1 MRKINKI
8 IVHCTATQESKDV
21 SVDEV
26 RRWHLK
32 RGWRDIGYHFLIQR
46 DGTVEE
52 GRPIEQSGAH
62 TKGHNFDSIGLAYV
76 GGVEDKKKNGKW
88 IAKDTRTEA
97 QKDSLIDLLCQLKD
111 TYGGTIHG
119 HREFAAKSCPCFD
132 AKLEYQNISDRF

>member
-21 SVDEV
+21 SLDEV
-26 RRWHLK
+26 RRWHLN

-62 TKGHNFDSIGLAYV
+62 TKGHNWDNNYS
-76 GGVEDKKKNGKW
+76 
-88 IAKDTRTEA
+88 T
-97 QKDSLIDLLCQLKD
+97 
-111 TYGGTIHG
+111 
-119 HREFAAKSCPCFD
+119 KSCPCFD
-132 AKLEYQNISDRF
+132 AKLEYQNISERF

>member
-46 DGTVEE
+46 DGTVDE

-62 TKGHNFDSIGLAYV
+62 TKGHNWDSIGVAYV
-76 GGVEDKKKNGKW
+76 GGVEDEKKKGKW

-97 QKDSLIDLLCQLKD
+97 QKESLVDLLCQLKD
-111 TYGGTIHG
+111 SYGGIVYG
-119 HREFAAKSCPCFD
+119 HNNFSSKSCPCFD
-132 AKLEYQNISDRF
+132 AKKEYENISLRY

>member
-46 DGTVEE
+46 DGTVDE

-62 TKGHNFDSIGLAYV
+62 TKGHNWDSIGVAYV
-76 GGVEDKKKNGKW
+76 GGVEDEKKKGKW
-88 IAKDTRTEA
+88 IAKDTRTSE
-97 QKDSLIDLLCQLKD
+97 QKESLLLLLKTLKKMHTD
-111 TYGGTIHG
+111 ATIHG
-119 HREFAAKSCPCFD
+119 HNEFAAKSCPCFD
-132 AKLEYQNISDRF
+132 AYKEYCNI